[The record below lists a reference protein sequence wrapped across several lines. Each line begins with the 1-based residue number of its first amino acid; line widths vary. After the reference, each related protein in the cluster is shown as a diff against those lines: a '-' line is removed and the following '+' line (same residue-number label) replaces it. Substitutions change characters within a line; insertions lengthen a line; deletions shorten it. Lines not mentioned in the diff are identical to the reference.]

1 MTEPQFEEF
10 LSKSIKNFGDEY
22 IELDEDLYEPHEF
35 SPEFERKME
44 KLFRPKKHIRFPL
57 FRTRR
62 RRIASVVTAT
72 VVLSSAAVMSVGA
85 VRGRL
90 FGFKMKKAAT
100 NTFVTAEPDGIKTE
114 GFDKV
119 YEITELPEGFV
130 LTDSF
135 VSPNKTKITKVFHNG
150 DEYIR
155 FEQWNKNAYQNYAN
169 TEQYNFEIVNIDGTE
184 VYLVYTSESDYVITW
199 EKNNYILSVM
209 SNIDIFKIYSIIDSI
224 NVKGD

>member
-62 RRIASVVTAT
+62 RRIASVVTAV
-72 VVLSSAAVMSVGA
+72 VVLSSAAAMSVGA
-85 VRGRL
+85 VKSRL
-90 FGFKMKKAAT
+90 FGFKMKKAPT
-100 NTFVTAEPDGIKTE
+100 HTVVSFENDGTSSE

-119 YEITELPEGFV
+119 YEITELPEGFELV
-130 LTDSF
+130 DRSQDF
-135 VSPNKTKITKVFHNG
+135 DKIAT
-150 DEYIR
+150 EYRNNDKYIK
-155 FEQWNKNAYQNYAN
+155 FEQWEKKYYNVNDDTEYKNIED
-169 TEQYNFEIVNIDGTE
+169 TIVNGYE
-184 VYLVYTSESDYVITW
+184 G
-199 EKNNYILSVM
+199 YILNEKSEGIIVTWA
-209 SNIDIFKIYSIIDSI
+209 SEKYVFKIYSNIDMSELYHVI
-224 NVKGD
+224 SLIE